1 MKVKIID
8 IPMDTRQANETINK
22 EITSIK
28 GEVFNLAVL
37 DDRRI
42 VVFYIESEDTTTET
56 PTGPIVGSGGEMI
69 EEEGD
74 L

>member
-8 IPMDTRQANETINK
+8 IPMDTRQANETVNK

-28 GEVFNLAVL
+28 GEVVNQAVL

-42 VVFYIESEDTTTET
+42 IVFYNESEDTTTET
-56 PTGPIVGSGGEMI
+56 PTGPTGSGEQMI
-69 EEEGD
+69 EEESEF
-74 L
+74 

>member
-56 PTGPIVGSGGEMI
+56 PTGSIVGSSGQMD
-69 EEEGD
+69 EEEENG
-74 L
+74 